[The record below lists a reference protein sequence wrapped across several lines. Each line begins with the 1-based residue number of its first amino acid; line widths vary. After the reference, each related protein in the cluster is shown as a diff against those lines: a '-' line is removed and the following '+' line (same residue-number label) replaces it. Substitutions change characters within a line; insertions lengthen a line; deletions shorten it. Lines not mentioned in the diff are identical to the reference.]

1 MKKIRMLTS
10 IILAL
15 VLLSACGKAEKFLY
29 KRDVET
35 FNTSSLLFVYDDFSN
50 KKNAEKLES
59 VWSEAEDILKN
70 VENLVSVDKESS
82 DVYRF
87 NIASFGEKVEISET
101 TKELFLIAKEAYTLS
116 GGLFDPTV
124 YPLVDLWGF
133 SPRFS
138 DDYTPT
144 EKYDR
149 KRSSNGSLPLP
160 SDEYVEAFKS
170 LVGFD
175 KIELIEE
182 GGKNYLFKGIESVT
196 VDGVTYQAKIDFG
209 GIAKGYAT
217 DKVLTLMKDCGYA
230 EGYFSC
236 GTSSIAF
243 LESGSERATDKTFE
257 LDIRKPRQ
265 TDENGNSFA
274 SLRIKNACVSTSG
287 DYEKYYVTGGVRYC
301 HVINPETGRPIN
313 ADGAT
318 KKIMS
323 VTLIGKNA
331 ALIDALSTAVI
342 EMSVFEAKEFL
353 FKNKLEAVVSYEE
366 GGEYKVFTTLQKN
379 DVTIKD
385 ENFAFE

>member
-1 MKKIRMLTS
+1 MKKVRALTS

-35 FNTSSLLFVYDDFSN
+35 FNTSSLLFVYDDFSE
-50 KKNAEKLES
+50 KKNTEKLDSAWNE
-59 VWSEAEDILKN
+59 VEDILKN
-70 VENLVSVDKESS
+70 VEDLVSVDKTDS

-101 TKELFLIAKEAYTLS
+101 TKELFLIAKEAYALS

-149 KRSSNGSLPLP
+149 KRSSDGSLPLP
-160 SDEYVEAFKS
+160 SDEYVEAFRS

-182 GGKNYLFKGIESVT
+182 SDKNYLFKGIESVT
-196 VDGVTYQAKIDFG
+196 VDGVTYEAKIDFG
-209 GIAKGYAT
+209 GIAKGYAA
-217 DKVLTLMKDCGYA
+217 DKVLALMKDYGYA

-243 LESGSERATDKTFE
+243 LESGNERATED
-257 LDIRKPRQ
+257 RK
-265 TDENGNSFA
+265 
-274 SLRIKNACVSTSG
+274 
-287 DYEKYYVTGGVRYC
+287 
-301 HVINPETGRPIN
+301 
-313 ADGAT
+313 
-318 KKIMS
+318 S
-323 VTLIGKNA
+323 V
-331 ALIDALSTAVI
+331 V
-342 EMSVFEAKEFL
+342 
-353 FKNKLEAVVSYEE
+353 
-366 GGEYKVFTTLQKN
+366 
-379 DVTIKD
+379 
-385 ENFAFE
+385 